1 MYVKPEIAVLGEASR
16 LILGSK
22 KSFPP
27 DGIDPIH
34 FESPADSELDD

>member
-1 MYVKPEIAVLGEASR
+1 MYIKPEIAVLGEASR

-22 KSFPP
+22 KSLPP
-27 DGIDPIH
+27 DGIDPTH